1 MAPPLKYVVHSSDV
15 GLRPARLHA
24 KATASSPRGNGPS
37 VESGAVE
44 VPTGVEAGL
53 ATRLEEEVVPDRRPG
68 PRGYTV
74 LDHPA
79 RPYRLSVEAVANWGE
94 TSAHLPQACTYG
106 D

>member
-1 MAPPLKYVVHSSDV
+1 MNSL
-15 GLRPARLHA
+15 LT
-24 KATASSPRGNGPS
+24 AT
-37 VESGAVE
+37 VAVLAIATLTLG
-44 VPTGVEAGL
+44 TGGTSNAQHY
-53 ATRLEEEVVPDRRPG
+53 DSRPG

-79 RPYRLSVEAVANWGE
+79 KPCRLSVEAVANWGE

>member
-1 MAPPLKYVVHSSDV
+1 MKTQLITTTKTTGLLAATVAVLVIGV
-15 GLRPARLHA
+15 GGNSHA
-24 KATASSPRGNGPS
+24 QNEDT
-37 VESGAVE
+37 
-44 VPTGVEAGL
+44 
-53 ATRLEEEVVPDRRPG
+53 RPG

-79 RPYRLSVEAVANWGE
+79 KPCSLSVKAVANWGE